1 MYETTTTKT
10 EPTRVRVA
18 LGYTVN
24 MGNFESLRV
33 DIAVE
38 DSARQDETAPVLTD
52 RVYAFTEKKLI
63 EKVGA
68 IREQMEGDGA

>member
-1 MYETTTTKT
+1 MYEVTTTT
-10 EPTRVRVA
+10 EPTRVRIA

-38 DSARQDETAPVLTD
+38 DSAKQGETAVTLTE
-52 RVYAFTEKKLI
+52 RVYGFTEKKLI
-63 EKVGA
+63 EKVSA
-68 IREQMEGDGA
+68 IREGMGNDGA

>member
-1 MYETTTTKT
+1 MYETTKI

-33 DIAVE
+33 DVSVE
-38 DSARQDETAPVLTD
+38 DSARQGETAPVLTD
-52 RVYAFTEKKLI
+52 RVYGFTEQKLI
-63 EKVGA
+63 EKVTA
-68 IREQMEGDGA
+68 IREQMGDTKA

>member
-1 MYETTTTKT
+1 MYETTKI

-33 DIAVE
+33 DVSVE
-38 DSARQDETAPVLTD
+38 DSARQGESAPVLTE
-52 RVYAFTEKKLI
+52 RVYGFTEKTLI
-63 EKVGA
+63 EKVTA
-68 IREQMEGDGA
+68 IREQMGDSNA